1 MRGADIQFPLSRRH
15 SASYAIA
22 LAAGSHV
29 TRRVVIA
36 SPCESAEKLHH
47 SRGSLQNNAKTRRG
61 GFSRLCQQMK
71 MMFMLILIIFQHNN
85 KGKEY
90 GRIEQITVYSH
101 VGNYGSSYAT
111 GWQEK
116 LGLGGLWLSCCPFRL
131 STT

>member
-1 MRGADIQFPLSRRH
+1 
-15 SASYAIA
+15 
-22 LAAGSHV
+22 
-29 TRRVVIA
+29 
-36 SPCESAEKLHH
+36 
-47 SRGSLQNNAKTRRG
+47 
-61 GFSRLCQQMK
+61 
-71 MMFMLILIIFQHNN
+71 MFMLILIIFQHNN